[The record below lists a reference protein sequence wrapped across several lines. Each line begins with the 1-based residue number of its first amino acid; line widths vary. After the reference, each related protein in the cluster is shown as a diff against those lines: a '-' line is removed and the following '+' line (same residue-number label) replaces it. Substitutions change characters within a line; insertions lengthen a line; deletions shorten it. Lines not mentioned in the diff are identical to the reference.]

1 MADPGCP
8 GAGGAPKEALCP
20 ELEWEGAGEC
30 PRVWLFGS
38 RSPPNRIGINPPCLP
53 LARAKPRVP
62 LGVFQDARRGG
73 LQLRSDDRW
82 RAGRGG
88 AGRGGRWQVRGA
100 RGGGGGTRH
109 RCAGRP
115 AELSMDCSPLV
126 AGAPQRSPENS
137 NRIFRAPPTPGSAT
151 RQPGSPIPVRP
162 ELPVGRRKGQRLV
175 CAGVHVHAW
184 THTHTHTHTC
194 SRGALGQ

>member
-1 MADPGCP
+1 MADPGWP
-8 GAGGAPKEALCP
+8 GSGGAPKEALCP

-38 RSPPNRIGINPPCLP
+38 RSPPNGIGINPPCLP

-88 AGRGGRWQVRGA
+88 AGRGGGA
-100 RGGGGGTRH
+100 G
-109 RCAGRP
+109 RCAGQRAGEGGRATTAP
-115 AELSMDCSPLV
+115 AAPLSSQWTAARRLQAPPSPAPTTVTEFSEHPDPGLGHAPAGLV
-126 AGAPQRSPENS
+126 HPREPGAP
-137 NRIFRAPPTPGSAT
+137 
-151 RQPGSPIPVRP
+151 
-162 ELPVGRRKGQRLV
+162 
-175 CAGVHVHAW
+175 
-184 THTHTHTHTC
+184 
-194 SRGALGQ
+194 RGPA

>member
-1 MADPGCP
+1 MADPGFP

-30 PRVWLFGS
+30 PQVWLFGS
-38 RSPPNRIGINPPCLP
+38 RSPPNGIGINPPCLP

-88 AGRGGRWQVRGA
+88 AGRGRGRWQVRGA
-100 RGGGGGTRH
+100 KGGGGGRRH
-109 RCAGRP
+109 NCASRP
-115 AELSMDCSPLV
+115 AELSMDCSPPA
-126 AGAPQRSPENS
+126 AGAPQPSPDNS
-137 NRIFRAPPTPGSAT
+137 NPRPGLGHAPAGLVHPREPGA
-151 RQPGSPIPVRP
+151 PGGP
-162 ELPVGRRKGQRLV
+162 
-175 CAGVHVHAW
+175 A
-184 THTHTHTHTC
+184 
-194 SRGALGQ
+194 